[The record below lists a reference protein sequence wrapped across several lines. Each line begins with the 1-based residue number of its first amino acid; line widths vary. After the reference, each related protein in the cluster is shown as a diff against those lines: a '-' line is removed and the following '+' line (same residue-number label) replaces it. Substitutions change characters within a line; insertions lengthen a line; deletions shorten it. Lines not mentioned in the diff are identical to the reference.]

1 MLFTNRCYFFS
12 PILTYP
18 KHRQNHCVF
27 GLACS
32 DSSNSSNYS
41 GTHWILWDLMVETI
55 DDESLPFTVFS
66 VLAAGVTG
74 DVPKRSH
81 NTGSTTI
88 RSWRIAGW
96 TQTFQKCPLP
106 ESNESSSHY
115 EWDRHLTA

>member
-1 MLFTNRCYFFS
+1 M
-12 PILTYP
+12 
-18 KHRQNHCVF
+18 
-27 GLACS
+27 
-32 DSSNSSNYS
+32 
-41 GTHWILWDLMVETI
+41 ETI

-115 EWDRHLTA
+115 DLSGIDTLPLSQRDNHQFFGN